1 MPKPGKPRI
10 EKVWAQRADQQTWA
24 IYPFPSKTHIC
35 HSFNWNS
42 CAFILESKSP
52 LTWYSFGM
60 ILMKIMISCWFTQLH
75 MMSVLGGKFC
85 SRPFNLVSVA
95 FVEAQTP
102 FEPFRRSSSCSGSW
116 TRTSSGPFDPPAPKS
131 FGHASFFT
139 PQGLD
144 WGDDRSLDKKGEL
157 PIPSHQFLNTVQWS
171 PTKSING
178 VYGVMKYVTL
188 IGYPHQP
195 SPWQ

>member
-1 MPKPGKPRI
+1 MLNYCKAKKMPKPGKPRI
-10 EKVWAQRADQQTWA
+10 EKVWAQRADQQTCA
-24 IYPFPSKTHIC
+24 IYPFPSKAHIC

-116 TRTSSGPFDPPAPKS
+116 TRTSSGPFRPPRSEIIWSRKLFYPPR
-131 FGHASFFT
+131 FG
-139 PQGLD
+139 LR
-144 WGDDRSLDKKGEL
+144 W
-157 PIPSHQFLNTVQWS
+157 W
-171 PTKSING
+171 
-178 VYGVMKYVTL
+178 
-188 IGYPHQP
+188 
-195 SPWQ
+195 